1 MNISLN
7 CDKLI
12 VGDESMK
19 KLLTFLTLLTSLALT
34 GCTNDGVTPVAYT
47 RFISTGTQYVFYT
60 SYVYATTN
68 GHIQVWKDFEESE
81 RQFGSMDI
89 MFTFSKCDGAD
100 DLDGNRYILVDLSDK
115 TVDFTVDILKSSDI
129 FDVNKKIYLNGEALT
144 PSQTDGADSE
154 SDPLYILTFTDITFI
169 RTNTGGKL
177 DGTKVN
183 TLEYK

>member
-47 RFISTGTQYVFYT
+47 RFISSGTQYVFYT
-60 SYVYATTN
+60 SYVYATAN
-68 GHIQVWKDFEESE
+68 GHIQVWKDYEESQ

-89 MFTFSKCDGAD
+89 MFTFTKCDGAD

-154 SDPLYILTFTDITFI
+154 SDPLYILTFTDITFT